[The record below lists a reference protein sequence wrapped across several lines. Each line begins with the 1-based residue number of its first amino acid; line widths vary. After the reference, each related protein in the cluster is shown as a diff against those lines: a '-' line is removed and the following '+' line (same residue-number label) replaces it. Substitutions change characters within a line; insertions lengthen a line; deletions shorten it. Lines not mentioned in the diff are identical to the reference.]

1 LEDRIRTPLHLV
13 LASDWLLMEKL
24 TFYNI
29 IYMYTNPK
37 RHFNVW
43 KGCVGVWKTVEWRR
57 LEGGNVSQHYV

>member
-1 LEDRIRTPLHLV
+1 
-13 LASDWLLMEKL
+13 MEKL